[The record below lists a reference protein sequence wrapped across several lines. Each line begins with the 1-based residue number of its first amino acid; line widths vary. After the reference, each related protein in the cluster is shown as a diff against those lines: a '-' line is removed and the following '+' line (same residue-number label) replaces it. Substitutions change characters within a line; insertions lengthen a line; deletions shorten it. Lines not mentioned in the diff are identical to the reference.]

1 MFDSQLLT
9 FAVVAAMLT
18 VSPGAD
24 TMIVLKNV
32 MRGGRKSGIVAS
44 VGVLCGLLIHMF
56 FAAMGISIILM
67 QSAEAF
73 YVVKMLGAGYLIWL
87 GLQSIYQSAKGKGLV
102 LKSEHNVKNDY
113 NFKRSFTEGF
123 VSNILNP
130 KVAVFYLAF
139 FPQFINEGDS
149 VAVKSFVLASIHYI
163 ESIIWLLI
171 LSYSFDYI
179 RRQFTKGSVIK
190 WINRVAGGALVA
202 LGITLIFEGSE

>member
-1 MFDSQLLT
+1 MFDSQLYT
-9 FAVVAAMLT
+9 FAIVAALLT

-32 MRGGRKSGIVAS
+32 MRGGRKSGIIAS
-44 VGVLCGLLIHMF
+44 AGVLSGLLIHML

-73 YVVKMLGAGYLIWL
+73 HIVKMLGAGYLIWL
-87 GLQSIYQSAKGKGLV
+87 GIHSIYQAIKGNGLN
-102 LKSEHNVKNDY
+102 LSEKKEAGIEY
-113 NFKRSFTEGF
+113 NFSRSFREGF

-139 FPQFINEGDS
+139 FPQFINKGDS

-171 LSYSFDYI
+171 LSYAFGYI
-179 RRQFTKGSVIK
+179 RKQIMNSKVIR
-190 WINRVAGGALVA
+190 WVNGIAGGLLVT
-202 LGITLIFEGSE
+202 LGAAIVLEDSK